1 MPFKKIRQQVKWHE
15 MLKTAPSIPDNK
27 QTYFMPEDLEEPSV
41 LTAIDESSLVT
52 VKKEVKTKKPDL
64 RKSQPEK

>member
-1 MPFKKIRQQVKWHE
+1 

>member
-1 MPFKKIRQQVKWHE
+1 MARDVKNSAE
-15 MLKTAPSIPDNK
+15 YTRYK